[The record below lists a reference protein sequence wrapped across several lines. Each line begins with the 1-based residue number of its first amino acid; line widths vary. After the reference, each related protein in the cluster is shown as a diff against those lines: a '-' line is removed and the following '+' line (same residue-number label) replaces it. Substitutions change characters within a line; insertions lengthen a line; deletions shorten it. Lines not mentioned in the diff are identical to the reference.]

1 MSVIRRIAKNTTA
14 LFAAQIIISVS
25 SIILSIFIARLLG
38 DVIFGKYSFA
48 LAFVMFY
55 TIFLDLGYNTLL
67 IRDVARD
74 KSLARKYL
82 ENILGFR
89 ILLSFIIFIFIV
101 VTINLMGYP
110 SDTKNVVYLFGIYL
124 LISSFSDVFKIT
136 FRAFEKMEYEAFIA
150 LFSNFIRVSA
160 GLAVLFLGRGI
171 FELAV
176 VFIVSAIAD
185 LLLSLLICEKKFV
198 KSTIAF
204 DVQFFKTTIKIALPL
219 GMLSIFALVYNRI
232 DTIMLEVMRGDA
244 VVGWYN
250 AASNLTYGF
259 KPIPHLFMSALLPIM
274 SYYFVS
280 SKNSLKIAYE
290 KAFKY
295 LFILGL
301 PIAVGTTL
309 LSDKIILLFY
319 GPEFINS
326 IIALQILAW
335 DILLIFLYA
344 CSAFLLVA
352 IDKQKQM
359 AIIAGVTAVINIVL
373 NLILIP
379 WYSYIGSA
387 VATIVAE
394 GFLLIAYLYLTARY
408 LHKIPFQR
416 FILQP
421 LFACLVMGAVL
432 YFFHGYNLLVLI
444 LGGGLLYLGLVY
456 VMRGF
461 SSEDIALIKKL
472 VKQ

>member
-1 MSVIRRIAKNTTA
+1 MSVIHRIAKNTTA
-14 LFAAQIIISVS
+14 LFIAQIIISVS
-25 SIILSIFIARLLG
+25 SIILSVFVARLLG
-38 DVIFGKYSFA
+38 DVMFGKYSFA
-48 LAFVMFY
+48 LAFVTFY

-67 IRDVARD
+67 IREVARE
-74 KSLARKYL
+74 KSLAKKYL
-82 ENILGFR
+82 ENVLGFR
-89 ILLSFIIFIFIV
+89 LILSLIVFVFIV
-101 VTINLMGYP
+101 VTINITAY
-110 SDTKNVVYLFGIYL
+110 SSETKNVVYLLGIYL
-124 LISSFSDVFKIT
+124 LVASFSDVFKLT
-136 FRAFEKMEYEAFIA
+136 FRAFEKMEFEALIA
-150 LFSNFIRVSA
+150 LISNIIRVSA
-160 GLAVLFLGRGI
+160 GLMVLFLGYGI
-171 FELAV
+171 FELAM

-185 LLLSLLICEKKFV
+185 LLLSLFICEKKFV
-198 KSTIAF
+198 KSTVAF
-204 DVQFFKTTIKIALPL
+204 DIQFFKTTIKIALPL

-232 DTIMLEVMRGDA
+232 DTIMLEVMKGDA

-309 LSDKIILLFY
+309 LSDKIILFFY
-319 GPEFINS
+319 GPQFTNS
-326 IIALQILAW
+326 IIALEILSW

-373 NLILIP
+373 NLVLIP
-379 WYSYIGSA
+379 CYSYVGSA

-394 GFLLIAYLYLTARY
+394 GFLFIAYLYLTTRY

-416 FILQP
+416 FVLQP
-421 LFACLVMGAVL
+421 LLACLVMGVVL
-432 YFFHGYNLLVLI
+432 YFFHSYNLLVLI

-456 VMRGF
+456 VLKGF

-472 VKQ
+472 VKR